1 MVNSPRAAGA
11 RPFLFVGE
19 RPCVDFVNTT
29 IADGGTAIDL
39 LPGFDALVDWCEQ
52 AQVVSTAEA
61 RELRRRWSGSAEADS
76 AHARALTFRAALRGM
91 LERLAGGRSV
101 PQPALDAI
109 NDLLRLDASQREVV
123 RTRDGYETRQRRSL
137 DTPDQLLGPIAASA
151 AQLLSSDDP
160 SLVKACQNPQCVL
173 LFYDTTKNH
182 ARRWCSM
189 AACGNRAKVAAHYQ
203 RARRPAP
210 GNTSR

>member
-1 MVNSPRAAGA
+1 
-11 RPFLFVGE
+11 
-19 RPCVDFVNTT
+19 VDFANTT
-29 IADGGTAIDL
+29 IVDGGTATDL

-61 RELRRRWSGSAEADS
+61 RDVRRRWSGSAEADS
-76 AHARALTFRAALRGM
+76 AHARALAFRTALRGM

-101 PQPALDAI
+101 PQAALDAI
-109 NDLLRLDASQREVV
+109 NDVLRLDAGQREIV

-137 DTPDQLLGPIAASA
+137 DRPDQLLGPIAASA
-151 AQLLSSDDP
+151 AQLLIGEDL

-189 AACGNRAKVAAHYQ
+189 AACGNRAKVAAHYR
-203 RARRPAP
+203 RAQRPAP
-210 GNTSR
+210 GKTAR

>member
-1 MVNSPRAAGA
+1 MVNPPRAAGA

-19 RPCVDFVNTT
+19 RPCLDFVNTT
-29 IADGGTAIDL
+29 IVDGGTAIDL

-61 RELRRRWSGSAEADS
+61 LDVRRRWSGSAEAAS

-109 NDLLRLDASQREVV
+109 NDLLRLDAGQQEVV
-123 RTRDGYETRQRRSL
+123 RTRDGYQTRQRRSI
-137 DTPDQLLGPIAASA
+137 DSPPSCSGPS
-151 AQLLSSDDP
+151 P
-160 SLVKACQNPQCVL
+160 
-173 LFYDTTKNH
+173 
-182 ARRWCSM
+182 RR
-189 AACGNRAKVAAHYQ
+189 
-203 RARRPAP
+203 RR
-210 GNTSR
+210 GC